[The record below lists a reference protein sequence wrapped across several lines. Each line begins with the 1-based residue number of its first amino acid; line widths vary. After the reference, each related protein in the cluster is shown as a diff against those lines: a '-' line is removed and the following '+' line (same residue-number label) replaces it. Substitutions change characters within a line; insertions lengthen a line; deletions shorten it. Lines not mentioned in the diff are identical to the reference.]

1 MIQSYLFE
9 FPEGHSDGIVH
20 IKKFMLTDIGECEVQ
35 VFPYQD
41 DENPPTVY
49 IVKDNT
55 HIICGI
61 RLDAPLLFGVHR
73 NLTDEQKKDID
84 DVINSTMP
92 SVFNIPQIKVWNLVC
107 GCWSGMNDRLDRI
120 TLPDDPPDYTKL
132 D

>member
-9 FPEGHSDGIVH
+9 FPDGHSDGIMH

-61 RLDAPLLFGVHR
+61 RLDVPLLFGVHR
-73 NLTDEQKKDID
+73 YLTDEQKKDIN
-84 DVINSTMP
+84 DVMNSSMP
-92 SVFNIPQIKVWNLVC
+92 SVFNIPPLKVWNFIC
-107 GCWSGMNDRLDRI
+107 GCWSGMNDRLDKI
-120 TLPDDPPDYTKL
+120 TPPDDPPDYTKL

>member
-73 NLTDEQKKDID
+73 DLTDEQKKDID
-84 DVINSTMP
+84 DVINSTIP
-92 SVFNIPQIKVWNLVC
+92 SVFNIPQIKVWNFVC

-120 TLPDDPPDYTKL
+120 TFPESQPDYTKL
-132 D
+132 P

>member
-9 FPEGHSDGIVH
+9 FPEGHSDGIGH

-84 DVINSTMP
+84 DVMRSIVPSRFPNSK
-92 SVFNIPQIKVWNLVC
+92 IDVWYFTC
-107 GCWSGMNDRLDRI
+107 AYWSGMNDRLDRI
-120 TLPDDPPDYTKL
+120 TFPESQPDYTKL
-132 D
+132 P

>member
-9 FPEGHSDGIVH
+9 FPEGHSDGIGH
-20 IKKFMLTDIGECEVQ
+20 IKKFMLTGIGECEVQ

-61 RLDAPLLFGVHR
+61 RL
-73 NLTDEQKKDID
+73 EQKKDID
-84 DVINSTMP
+84 DVMRSIVPSRFPNSK
-92 SVFNIPQIKVWNLVC
+92 IDVWYFTC
-107 GCWSGMNDRLDRI
+107 AYWSGMNDRLDRI
-120 TLPDDPPDYTKL
+120 TFPDNQPDYTKL